1 MHEFIANDG
10 KTYYIDL
17 SEGEDITVLD
27 SSGCKVGSVTLLHV
41 NANDWPLPSY
51 FYLQHLDLESC
62 KRLGIGTEIF
72 RLHNQYLGE
81 PITAADQFGPKIDD
95 GSHLIDDGVPFVQ
108 KMREKGFICAE
119 AGDVD
124 FLDEA

>member
-1 MHEFIANDG
+1 MHEFIAKDG

-51 FYLQHLDLESC
+51 FISN
-62 KRLGIGTEIF
+62 TS
-72 RLHNQYLGE
+72 
-81 PITAADQFGPKIDD
+81 T
-95 GSHLIDDGVPFVQ
+95 
-108 KMREKGFICAE
+108 
-119 AGDVD
+119 
-124 FLDEA
+124 